1 MKLRARPREGGL
13 RGRQRLLLREDKGV
27 RRAVQ
32 RVVAERS
39 QGKGAP
45 HALVCHGQVAHAVP
59 HGKGGLYHAPVVH
72 GVPQAPA
79 PHGHRGHRGEARKEW
94 VGPLVSLEE
103 RQDLLLA
110 LDHSGRQRLQDV
122 LAKDVVRDDGRHGPS
137 SSLSARL

>member
-13 RGRQRLLLREDKGV
+13 RGDKCLLLREDEGV

-59 HGKGGLYHAPVVH
+59 HGKGGLHHAPVVH
-72 GVPQAPA
+72 GMPQAPA

-94 VGPLVSLEE
+94 VGPLVSQQEG
-103 RQDLLLA
+103 QDLLLA
-110 LDHSGRQRLQDV
+110 LDHSGR
-122 LAKDVVRDDGRHGPS
+122 
-137 SSLSARL
+137 